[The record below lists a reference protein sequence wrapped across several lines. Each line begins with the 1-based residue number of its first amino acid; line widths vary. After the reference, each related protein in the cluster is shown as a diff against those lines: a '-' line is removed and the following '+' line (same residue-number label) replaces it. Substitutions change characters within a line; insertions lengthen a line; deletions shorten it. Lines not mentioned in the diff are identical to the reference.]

1 MSHVFQTPQA
11 MSRRTVAL
19 GGIAGLHV
27 LVVYMFATG
36 LAIKLIPAPVP
47 PINASMSEVP
57 RDIPTVP
64 PPPPPTLQ
72 NFHEIDSRV
81 PTAIVDPPA
90 GEAGITVVPTAPV
103 PITPPI
109 VERVAPPPV
118 RALGPNHLPNTED
131 YYPADMRR
139 QGIEGSTIVQA
150 CVDERGVL
158 VEGSPTIEQSSGHAR
173 LDAGALNVARAGHY
187 ARSMQGTTAVRNCF
201 LFKVGFQMK

>member
-1 MSHVFQTPQA
+1 MSYLFQTPQA

-36 LAIKLIPAPVP
+36 LAIKLLPAPVP
-47 PINASMSEVP
+47 PIKASITEVP
-57 RDIPTVP
+57 RDPPTVP
-64 PPPPPTLQ
+64 PPPQPTLQ
-72 NFHEIDSRV
+72 DFHEIDSRV
-81 PTAIVDPPA
+81 PPPIVAPPP
-90 GEAGITVVPTAPV
+90 GEAGITVVSTPPV
-103 PITPPI
+103 PITRTI
-109 VERVAPPPV
+109 VEPVPPAPI

-139 QGIEGSTIVQA
+139 QGIEGATIVQA

-201 LFKVGFQMK
+201 RFKVGFQMK

>member
-90 GEAGITVVPTAPV
+90 GEALSLIH
-103 PITPPI
+103 I
-109 VERVAPPPV
+109 
-118 RALGPNHLPNTED
+118 
-131 YYPADMRR
+131 
-139 QGIEGSTIVQA
+139 
-150 CVDERGVL
+150 
-158 VEGSPTIEQSSGHAR
+158 
-173 LDAGALNVARAGHY
+173 
-187 ARSMQGTTAVRNCF
+187 
-201 LFKVGFQMK
+201 